1 VTGSEHTQTFA
12 AERDSGERVHPA
24 TEDFDLDTAYR
35 LHASDVSRFIRR
47 LSGHDDAADLLHE
60 VFVVAQRRS
69 ADFRGDASVRT
80 WLYAISVRVVS
91 GWRRKQRLRRLFFLE
106 PKHHE
111 AVPEPV
117 DPATPFS
124 VVSSKHASQAVNH
137 VLERLSE
144 RDRTLIL
151 LFELEGQSAA
161 EIQVV
166 LGLTP
171 NGVWV
176 ALHRARARFR
186 KIFVDLYGAKE

>member
-12 AERDSGERVHPA
+12 AERDSGEHVHPA

-35 LHASDVSRFIRR
+35 LHAPDVSRFIRR

-60 VFVVAQRRS
+60 VFAVAQRRS

-106 PKHHE
+106 PKHDE
-111 AVPEPV
+111 AVPEPI

-124 VVSSKHASQAVNH
+124 IVASKHAVRAVNR

-161 EIQVV
+161 EIEVV

-186 KIFVDLYGAKE
+186 KIFVDLHGSKE